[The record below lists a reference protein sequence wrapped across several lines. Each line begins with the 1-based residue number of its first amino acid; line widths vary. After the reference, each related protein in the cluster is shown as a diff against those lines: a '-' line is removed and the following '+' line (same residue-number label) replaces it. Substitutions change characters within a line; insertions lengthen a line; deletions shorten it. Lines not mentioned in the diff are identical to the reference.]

1 MSNRARAQTRRAQ
14 ARLDMVRRGPGPGMP
29 GYARVCPGPGPV
41 ISRHGPS
48 RGHHGASGG
57 IRGPG
62 WARPRAQALGPG
74 TRARAPGPGP
84 GPTRLTAIV
93 FHHFFQCLWTLD
105 LALPRLIRLPVQS
118 DLPKTYEWFHEL
130 P

>member
-1 MSNRARAQTRRAQ
+1 MAR
-14 ARLDMVRRGPGPGMP
+14 PGGIM
-29 GYARVCPGPGPV
+29 
-41 ISRHGPS
+41 
-48 RGHHGASGG
+48 GHPGASGG
-57 IRGPG
+57 
-62 WARPRAQALGPG
+62 QD
-74 TRARAPGPGP
+74 GPGP